1 MKRVVL
7 LTIFSFV
14 LIAYVLIGK
23 IDSTWGETTT
33 VKLTEEDIVKI
44 LDAAQKKAKEIG
56 VGMSISVVD
65 EGGNLLGFIR
75 MDGAFLHSIH
85 TSYSKAYTAAS
96 IRRPTGSFPP
106 PVSEEISSITNGRFT
121 NLKGGMPIMID
132 GKVVGAVGAGSGTG
146 EQDEMVSRAGAEAIV
161 QK

>member
-1 MKRVVL
+1 MKKSILFAV
-7 LTIFSFV
+7 FSLFFITYT
-14 LIAYVLIGK
+14 LFGIIAV
-23 IDSTWGETTT
+23 SQGEVAT
-33 VKLTEEDIVKI
+33 VKLTEEDVAKI
-44 LDAAQKKAKEIG
+44 LDAAQKKAKEIR

-96 IRRPTGSFPP
+96 IRRPTGNFPP
-106 PVSEEISSITNGRFT
+106 PVSEEISSITNGKFT
-121 NLKGGMPIMID
+121 NLKGGMPIIIN
-132 GKVVGAVGAGSGTG
+132 GKVVGAVGSGSGTG
-146 EQDEMVSRAGAEAIV
+146 EQDDMVSRAGAEALG

>member
-14 LIAYVLIGK
+14 LFTYIIVGK
-23 IDSTWGETTT
+23 IESTWGETNA
-33 VKLTEEDIVKI
+33 VKLTEEDVVKI

-56 VGMSISVVD
+56 VGMSVSVVD

-121 NLKGGMPIMID
+121 NLKGGMPIMIN
-132 GKVVGAVGAGSGTG
+132 GKVAGAVGSGSGTG
-146 EQDEMVSRAGAEAIV
+146 EQDEMVSRAGAEAIA

>member
-7 LTIFSFV
+7 LTIFSFA
-14 LIAYVLIGK
+14 LITFIIIVK
-23 IDSTWGETTT
+23 IENTWGETTT
-33 VKLTEEDIVKI
+33 VRLTEDDVVKI
-44 LDAAQKKAKEIG
+44 LDAAQKKAREIG
-56 VGMSISVVD
+56 VGMSITVVD

-85 TSYSKAYTAAS
+85 TSYSKAYTAVS
-96 IRRPTGSFPP
+96 IRRPTGNFPP

-121 NLKGGMPIMID
+121 NLKGGMPIIMN
-132 GKVVGAVGAGSGTG
+132 GKVAGAVGSGSGTG
-146 EQDEMVSRAGAEAIV
+146 EQDEMVSKAGAEAIG

>member
-1 MKRVVL
+1 MQKFILITLFSLSFGIFLFWGITARSL
-7 LTIFSFV
+7 AETPTIR
-14 LIAYVLIGK
+14 
-23 IDSTWGETTT
+23 
-33 VKLTEEDIVKI
+33 LTEEDVVKI

-56 VGMSISVVD
+56 VGMSVSVVD

-85 TSYSKAYTAAS
+85 TSYSKAYTAVS
-96 IRRPTGSFPP
+96 IRRPTGNFPP

-121 NLKGGMPIMID
+121 NLKGGMPIVID
-132 GKVVGAVGAGSGTG
+132 GKVVGAVGSGSGTG
-146 EQDEMVSRAGAEAIV
+146 EQDEMVSRAGAEAIA

>member
-1 MKRVVL
+1 MKRVVF

-14 LIAYVLIGK
+14 LITYVLIGK
-23 IDSTWGETTT
+23 IESTWGETNV
-33 VKLTEEDIVKI
+33 VKLTEEDVIKI

-85 TSYSKAYTAAS
+85 TSYSKAYTAVS

-121 NLKGGMPIMID
+121 NLKGGTPIIIN
-132 GKVVGAVGAGSGTG
+132 GKVVGAVGSGSGTG
-146 EQDEMVSRAGAEAIV
+146 EQDEMVSMAGAEAIV
-161 QK
+161 PK

>member
-1 MKRVVL
+1 MKKFILRA
-7 LTIFSFV
+7 IFSLCFGIY
-14 LIAYVLIGK
+14 LFLGTAS
-23 IDSTWGETTT
+23 STWGETTS
-33 VKLTEEDIVKI
+33 VKLTEEDVTKI
-44 LDAAQKKAKEIG
+44 IDAAQKKAKEIG

-121 NLKGGMPIMID
+121 NLKGGMPIMIN
-132 GKVVGAVGAGSGTG
+132 GKVVGAVGSGSGTG
-146 EQDEMVSRAGAEAIV
+146 EQDEMVSRAGAEAIA

>member
-7 LTIFSFV
+7 LTIFSFA
-14 LIAYVLIGK
+14 LITYVIIGK

-33 VKLTEEDIVKI
+33 VKLTEEDVVKI

-56 VGMSISVVD
+56 VGMSVSVVD

-121 NLKGGMPIMID
+121 NLKGGMPIMIN
-132 GKVVGAVGAGSGTG
+132 GKVVGAVGSGSGTG
-146 EQDEMVSRAGAEAIV
+146 EQDEMVSRAGAEAIA